1 MIKKTHQNQPLFTQN
16 KRTLVVKAQL
26 ETEIWRPKHKLEAM
40 YEFLKSCSMGAWFQK
55 IKGPIIL

>member
-1 MIKKTHQNQPLFTQN
+1 MQN

-40 YEFLKSCSMGAWFQK
+40 YEFLKSCSMAWVPDFKKLRDQ
-55 IKGPIIL
+55 

>member
-1 MIKKTHQNQPLFTQN
+1 MQN